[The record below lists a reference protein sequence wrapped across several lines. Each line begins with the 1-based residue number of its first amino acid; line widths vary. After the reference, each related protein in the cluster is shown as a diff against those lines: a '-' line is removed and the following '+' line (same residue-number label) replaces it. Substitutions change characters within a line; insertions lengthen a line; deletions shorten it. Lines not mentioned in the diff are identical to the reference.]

1 LVGTAPSYFAHVYE
15 VTWGYTFF
23 AAMNKFSASQV
34 VTGLLFS
41 MLWASASVAG
51 KFGLYSAEPLILFT
65 TRFFLA
71 GFVLLAFTYGI
82 QKSRL
87 PEGKEW
93 LQLTIF
99 GAFNTTLYLGLF
111 VIALQYIMPGIT
123 SLAIALNPL
132 LISVMSAVWMKR
144 KVKMQEWL
152 SILLGITGVAVAVY
166 PLLQTSHASA
176 EGMILLSLSMITYS
190 FGSVYYASVPWK
202 LPRTTINAWQ
212 VFIGGLLLAP
222 FAAMMGTGTS
232 NFDLRFWLSLAW
244 LVFPV
249 SILAVQL
256 WLRLLKSDAVQ
267 ASLWLYLCPIFG
279 FLYSTLLMDE
289 PFTIY
294 TFAGTVMVMFALYIG
309 QRKKDVGQK

>member
-1 LVGTAPSYFAHVYE
+1 
-15 VTWGYTFF
+15 
-23 AAMNKFSASQV
+23 MIKFSASQV

-71 GFVLLAFTYGI
+71 GFILLAFTYGI

-87 PEGKEW
+87 PAGKEW

-111 VIALQYIMPGIT
+111 VVALQYIMPGIT

-132 LISVMSAVWMKR
+132 LISIMSAAWMKR
-144 KVKMQEWL
+144 NVKMQEWL
-152 SILLGITGVAVAVY
+152 SILIGITGVAVAVY
-166 PLLQTSHASA
+166 PLLQTSYATT
-176 EGMILLSLSMITYS
+176 EGMVLLSLSMITYS
-190 FGSVYYASVPWK
+190 FGSVYYASIPWK

-222 FAAMMGTGTS
+222 LAWVMETGSS

-244 LVFPV
+244 LIFPV

-279 FLYSTLLMDE
+279 FIYSTLLLDE
-289 PFTIY
+289 PFTTY
-294 TFAGTVMVMFALYIG
+294 TLVGTVMVMLALYIG
-309 QRKKDVGQK
+309 QRKKTADQK

>member
-1 LVGTAPSYFAHVYE
+1 MEQNAYFLLVYE
-15 VTWGYTFF
+15 VTRGYTFF

-34 VTGLLFS
+34 ATGLVFS

-71 GFVLLAFTYGI
+71 GFILLAFTYGI
-82 QKSRL
+82 QRSRL

-93 LQLTIF
+93 LQLSIF

-111 VIALQYIMPGIT
+111 VVALQYIMPGIT

-132 LISVMSAVWMKR
+132 LISIMSAVWMKR

-152 SILLGITGVAVAVY
+152 SILIGITGVAVAVY
-166 PLLQTSHASA
+166 PLLQTSYATT
-176 EGMILLSLSMITYS
+176 EGMVLLSLSMITYS

-212 VFIGGLLLAP
+212 VFIGGLFLAP
-222 FAAMMGTGTS
+222 FAWIMNTGTS
-232 NFDLRFWLSLAW
+232 TFDLRFWLSLAW
-244 LVFPV
+244 LILPV

-279 FLYSTLLMDE
+279 FLYSTFLMDE

-294 TFAGTVMVMFALYIG
+294 TFAGTVMVMIALYIG
-309 QRKKDVGQK
+309 QRKKEVGQK

>member
-1 LVGTAPSYFAHVYE
+1 VRSYFPYAYE
-15 VTWGYTFF
+15 VIRGYSFF

-71 GFVLLAFTYGI
+71 GFILLAFTYGI

-111 VIALQYIMPGIT
+111 VVALQYIMPGIT

-132 LISVMSAVWMKR
+132 LISIMSAVWMKR

-152 SILLGITGVAVAVY
+152 SILIGISGVAVAVY
-166 PLLQTSHASA
+166 PLLQTSHATT
-176 EGMILLSLSMITYS
+176 EGMVLLSLSMITYS

-202 LPRTTINAWQ
+202 LPRTAINAWQ

-222 FAAMMGTGTS
+222 FAWMVGTGTS

-244 LVFPV
+244 LIFPV

-279 FLYSTLLMDE
+279 FMYSTLLMDE
-289 PFTIY
+289 PFTMY
-294 TFAGTVMVMFALYIG
+294 TLAGTVMVMLALYIG
-309 QRKKDVGQK
+309 QRTRSNDQK

>member
-1 LVGTAPSYFAHVYE
+1 
-15 VTWGYTFF
+15 
-23 AAMNKFSASQV
+23 MIKFSASQV

-71 GFVLLAFTYGI
+71 GFILLAFTYGI

-87 PEGKEW
+87 PAGKEW

-99 GAFNTTLYLGLF
+99 GTFNTTLYLGLF
-111 VIALQYIMPGIT
+111 VVALQYIMPGIT

-132 LISVMSAVWMKR
+132 LISIMSAAWMKR
-144 KVKMQEWL
+144 NVKMQEWL
-152 SILLGITGVAVAVY
+152 SILIGITGVAVAVY
-166 PLLQTSHASA
+166 PLLQTSYATT
-176 EGMILLSLSMITYS
+176 EGMVLLSLSMITYS
-190 FGSVYYASVPWK
+190 FGSVYYASIPWK

-222 FAAMMGTGTS
+222 LAWVMETSSS

-244 LVFPV
+244 LIFPV

-279 FLYSTLLMDE
+279 FIYSTLLLDE
-289 PFTIY
+289 PFTTY
-294 TFAGTVMVMFALYIG
+294 TLVGTVMVMLALYIG
-309 QRKKDVGQK
+309 QRKKTADQK

>member
-1 LVGTAPSYFAHVYE
+1 
-15 VTWGYTFF
+15 
-23 AAMNKFSASQV
+23 MNKVSASHII
-34 VTGLLFS
+34 TGLLFS

-51 KFGLYSAEPLILFT
+51 KFGIYSAEPLVLFT

-71 GFVLLAFTYGI
+71 GSILLAFTYAV

-87 PEGKEW
+87 PAGKEW

-111 VIALQYIMPGIT
+111 VVALQFVMPGIT

-132 LISVMSAVWMKR
+132 FISIMSAIWMKR
-144 KVKMQEWL
+144 RVKSQEWL
-152 SILLGITGVAVAVY
+152 SILLGITGVAIAAY
-166 PLLQTSHASA
+166 PLLQTSYATPL
-176 EGMILLSLSMITYS
+176 GLILLALSMITYS
-190 FGSVYYASVPWK
+190 FGSVYYAAIPWT

-212 VFIGGLLLAP
+212 VFIGGLLLSP
-222 FAAMMGTGTS
+222 FAFIFHSG
-232 NFDLRFWLSLAW
+232 NNHFDLRFWLSLGW
-244 LVFPV
+244 LIFPV

-256 WLRLLKSDAVQ
+256 WLRLLKSDAVK

-279 FLYSTLLMDE
+279 FLYSTLLLNE

-294 TFAGTVMVMFALYIG
+294 TFVGTVLVMLALYIG
-309 QRKKDVGQK
+309 QRKKSE

>member
-1 LVGTAPSYFAHVYE
+1 
-15 VTWGYTFF
+15 
-23 AAMNKFSASQV
+23 MNKFSASHV

-51 KFGLYSAEPLILFT
+51 KFGLYSAEPLTLFT
-65 TRFFLA
+65 SRFFLA
-71 GFVLLAFTYGI
+71 GIILLAFTYGI

-93 LQLTIF
+93 MQLTIF

-111 VIALQYIMPGIT
+111 VVALQYIMPGIT

-132 LISVMSAVWMKR
+132 LISIMSAIWMKR
-144 KVKMQEWL
+144 QVKAQEWL

-166 PLLQTSHASA
+166 PLLQTSHAST
-176 EGMILLSLSMITYS
+176 EGMVLLSLSMITYS

-222 FAAMMGTGTS
+222 FAWVMGKGTS

-244 LVFPV
+244 LIFPV

-294 TFAGTVMVMFALYIG
+294 TLAGTVMVMLALYIG
-309 QRKKDVGQK
+309 QRKKNTDQK

>member
-1 LVGTAPSYFAHVYE
+1 
-15 VTWGYTFF
+15 
-23 AAMNKFSASQV
+23 MIKFSAGQV
-34 VTGLLFS
+34 ATGLLFS

-71 GFVLLAFTYGI
+71 GFILLAFTYGI

-87 PEGKEW
+87 PAGKEW

-111 VIALQYIMPGIT
+111 VVALQYIMPGIT

-132 LISVMSAVWMKR
+132 LISVMSAIWMKR
-144 KVKMQEWL
+144 NVKMQEWL
-152 SILLGITGVAVAVY
+152 SILIGITGVAVAVY
-166 PLLQTSHASA
+166 PLLQTSHATT
-176 EGMILLSLSMITYS
+176 EGILLLSLSMITYS

-202 LPRTTINAWQ
+202 LPRTAINAWQ
-212 VFIGGLLLAP
+212 VFIGGVLLAP
-222 FAAMMGTGTS
+222 FAWVMETGTS

-244 LVFPV
+244 LIFPV

-256 WLRLLKSDAVQ
+256 WLRLLKSDAVR

-279 FLYSTLLMDE
+279 FIYSTLLMDE

-294 TFAGTVMVMFALYIG
+294 TLGGTVMVMLALYIG
-309 QRKKDVGQK
+309 QRTKTTDQK